1 MLDNLRTQKDMGK
14 VHTSTQKEVAVQVS
28 GDWGGGTE
36 NGSYNK
42 TSEEEYF

>member
-14 VHTSTQKEVAVQVS
+14 VHNSTQKEVAVQVS
-28 GDWGGGTE
+28 GDGGETE